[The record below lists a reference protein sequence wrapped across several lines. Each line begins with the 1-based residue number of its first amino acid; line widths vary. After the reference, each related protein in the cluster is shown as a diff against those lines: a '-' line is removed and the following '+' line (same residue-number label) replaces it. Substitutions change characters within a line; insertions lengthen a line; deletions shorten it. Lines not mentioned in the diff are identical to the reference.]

1 MKMMDGVTLREKEI
15 PANEEARPG
24 GIRWRS
30 GSALPVKKRELGD
43 QYDTLWDNMREKE
56 CIDALMRS
64 ACPIQ

>member
-43 QYDTLWDNMREKE
+43 QYDTL
-56 CIDALMRS
+56 
-64 ACPIQ
+64 